1 MIPKKIIAKY
11 DELVT
16 NKEYNTL
23 LHQTLRKIIKE
34 GTFILGTGDNLFILK
49 NEEET
54 KVLELS
60 VKVQDE
66 KYLLNLKIDIDEE
79 NIKLKQDIKINFYKN
94 IIYIEN
100 KKQENNQETSLIEQ
114 YLDNELK
121 IYYLIEENQEQETL
135 SHKVMYILDDKT
147 VATYEVDYIGLEKQE
162 RFKKSKEIK
171 PFVFNNMQNQEE
183 CKIEYNDDIPKRTY
197 KKLERKVI
205 KELKKILK

>member
-1 MIPKKIIAKY
+1 MIPKKLIKKY

-16 NKEYNTL
+16 NEKYNTL
-23 LHQTLRKIIKE
+23 LHETIKQITKD
-34 GTFILGTGDNLFILK
+34 GTFILGTGDDLFIVK

-54 KVLELS
+54 KSLS
-60 VKVQDE
+60 LLLVEQDN
-66 KYLLNLKIDIDEE
+66 KLMFNLKI
-79 NIKLKQDIKINFYKN
+79 NIKQENLKLMQDIKINFYKN

-100 KKQENNQETSLIEQ
+100 HKLENNQQTSLTEQ
-114 YLDNELK
+114 YLDNELR
-121 IYYLIEENQEQETL
+121 IYFFTTEDIKNENI

-147 VATYEVDYIGLEKQE
+147 VATYEIDYIGLEKEE

-171 PFVFNNMQNQEE
+171 PFVFNDMENKEE

-205 KELKKILK
+205 KELKRVLK

>member
-16 NKEYNTL
+16 NEKYNTL
-23 LHQTLRKIIKE
+23 LHETIKKITKD
-34 GTFILGTGDNLFILK
+34 GTFILGAGDSLFIVK

-60 VKVQDE
+60 VKEQDE

-100 KKQENNQETSLIEQ
+100 KKLENNQETSLIEQ
-114 YLDNELK
+114 YIDNELK
-121 IYYLIEENQEQETL
+121 IYYLIEENQEEETL
-135 SHKVMYILDDKT
+135 SNKVMYILDDKT
-147 VATYEVDYIGLEKQE
+147 VVTYEIDYVGLEKQE
-162 RFKKSKEIK
+162 RIKKSKEIK
-171 PFVFNNMQNQEE
+171 PFVFNDMENKEE

-205 KELKKILK
+205 KELKRAIK

>member
-23 LHQTLRKIIKE
+23 LHQTLRKITKE

-60 VKVQDE
+60 VKEQDE

-121 IYYLIEENQEQETL
+121 IYYLIEENQEEETL
-135 SHKVMYILDDKT
+135 SNKVMYILDDKT
-147 VATYEVDYIGLEKQE
+147 VVTYEIDYVGLEKQE
-162 RFKKSKEIK
+162 RIKKSKEIK
-171 PFVFNNMQNQEE
+171 PFVFNDMENKEE

-205 KELKKILK
+205 KELKRAIK

>member
-23 LHQTLRKIIKE
+23 LHETLKKITKE
-34 GTFILGTGDNLFILK
+34 GTFILGAGDNLFILK

-60 VKVQDE
+60 VKEQDE

-121 IYYLIEENQEQETL
+121 IYYLVEENQEEETL
-135 SHKVMYILDDKT
+135 SNKVMYILDDKT
-147 VATYEVDYIGLEKQE
+147 VVTYEIDYVGLEKQE
-162 RFKKSKEIK
+162 RIKKSKEIK
-171 PFVFNNMQNQEE
+171 PFVFNDMENKEE

-205 KELKKILK
+205 KELKRAIK